1 MDTRYYRVK
10 NVWIQ
15 VIKIQKK
22 RMELF
27 VHYYTVKMNLLGVFF
42 TPQLYSSYN
51 LCESNNCNSIELK
64 KIRFNHN
71 NLTNRNLY
79 FLTKANNSSDC
90 NWTRTHNHLVHKRA
104 ISHLAKPA
112 KWLSGIVNTYLYG
125 AFDCMFLSCHVRVS
139 EWIHTLWLPGCQGT
153 PCSKQARNL
162 KFNAFQSESA
172 LYSCLNVK
180 NIQSNAQSNAP

>member
-1 MDTRYYRVK
+1 MSDHFMDTRYYRVK

-42 TPQLYSSYN
+42 TPQLYPSYN

-79 FLTKANNSSDC
+79 FVTKANNSSDC
-90 NWTRTHNHLVHKRA
+90 NWTRTHNHLVHKRT
-104 ISHLAKPA
+104 INHLAKPA
-112 KWLSGIVNTYLYG
+112 K
-125 AFDCMFLSCHVRVS
+125 
-139 EWIHTLWLPGCQGT
+139 
-153 PCSKQARNL
+153 
-162 KFNAFQSESA
+162 
-172 LYSCLNVK
+172 
-180 NIQSNAQSNAP
+180 